1 MAAPRPERTRRTS
14 GTRTPPDRDTRILLF
29 NVAFLGTLAW
39 LGSGAKA
46 ADAPDWWHRVGQLP
60 LMLAGLILFWIA
72 WWHVDKGRDREAL
85 AVAGPATIILSA
97 WLTSVH
103 GAAL

>member
-1 MAAPRPERTRRTS
+1 LAATRP
-14 GTRTPPDRDTRILLF
+14 PPDRETRILLF
-29 NVAFLGTLAW
+29 NVVFFGTLAW

-46 ADAPDWWHRVGQLP
+46 AEAGDWWHRAGQLP
-60 LMLAGLILFWIA
+60 LMLVGLILFWIA
-72 WWHVDKGRDREAL
+72 WWHVDKGRDREAF
-85 AVAGPATIILSA
+85 AVGGPATVILSA